1 MDNEILVDEEG
12 YSQFVE
18 ELTKLKELSINNG
31 LIGSEAYESAI
42 GDGWHDNF
50 SFEQN
55 MRESR
60 TIAKM
65 IDKMLADKN
74 KLKKIKVPKYK
85 SDYINIGDTIELSIK
100 YEIND
105 IETETIKLTGKYIPD
120 TKGKIPEVT
129 LNSPLGKAIY
139 LKKLTDKNIYYYV
152 NDKKIEIEIIKKYN

>member
-1 MDNEILVDEEG
+1 MEEILVDEEG
-12 YSQFVE
+12 YKQFY
-18 ELTKLKELSINNG
+18 KELEKLQKLSIDNG
-31 LIGSEAYESAI
+31 TVGSEAYESAA

-65 IDKMLADKN
+65 IDKMLDDKN
-74 KLKKIKVPKYK
+74 KLKKIKPSKYK
-85 SDYINIGDTIELSIK
+85 DDCVNIGDTIELSIK
-100 YEIND
+100 YDVDD

-120 TKGKIPEVT
+120 VKGKIPEIT

-139 LKKLTDKNIYYYV
+139 LKKMTDKNICYFV
-152 NDKKIEIEIIKKYN
+152 NDKKIIIDLIKKY

>member
-12 YSQFVE
+12 YNQFIE
-18 ELTKLKELSINNG
+18 ELEKLKALSIDNG
-31 LIGSEAYESAI
+31 MVGSEAYESAI

-65 IDKMLADKN
+65 IDKMLDDKN
-74 KLKKIKVPKYK
+74 KLKKIKALK
-85 SDYINIGDTIELSIK
+85 SEADRINIGDTIELSIK
-100 YEIND
+100 YDVDD
-105 IETETIKLTGKYIPD
+105 IETETVILTGKYIPN
-120 TKGKIPEVT
+120 TKGKIPEIT

-139 LKKLTDKNIYYYV
+139 LKKITDKNIYYFV
-152 NDKKIEIEIIKKYN
+152 NDKKIEIEIIKKI

>member
-1 MDNEILVDEEG
+1 MDKEILVDEEG
-12 YSQFVE
+12 YNQFIE
-18 ELTKLKELSINNG
+18 ELEKLKALSIDNG
-31 LIGSEAYESAI
+31 MVGSEAYESAV

-65 IDKMLADKN
+65 IDKMQDDKKN
-74 KLKKIKVPKYK
+74 LKKIKVSKHK
-85 SDYINIGDTIELSIK
+85 EDYINIGDTIELSIK
-100 YEIND
+100 YDIDD

-120 TKGKIPEVT
+120 TKGKIPEIT

-139 LKKLTDKNIYYYV
+139 LKKITDKNIYYYV
-152 NDKKIEIEIIKKYN
+152 NGKKIEIEIIEKL